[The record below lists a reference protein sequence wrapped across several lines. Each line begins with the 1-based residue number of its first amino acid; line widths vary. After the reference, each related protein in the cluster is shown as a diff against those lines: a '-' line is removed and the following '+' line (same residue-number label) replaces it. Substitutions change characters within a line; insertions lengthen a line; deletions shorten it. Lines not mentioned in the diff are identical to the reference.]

1 MPSCKIAPSILN
13 ADFCDL
19 RTAVRQVEEGG
30 AHWLHL
36 DIMDGHFVPNLT
48 FGPPVV
54 ERLRAISSM
63 PLDCHLM
70 VNNPEFLVPL
80 FAKAGADAISVHVES
95 TRHLDR
101 LVHQIKELGIL
112 AGVALN
118 PATSIDTIRHVLPLL
133 DYVLLMSV
141 NPGFGGQ
148 KFIPY
153 VLDKAQALRQSAPEL
168 DIQIDGGINAGNI
181 QSVRAA
187 GVTNFV
193 AGSAIYGASNPIQAC
208 KELVELVSHS

>member
-1 MPSCKIAPSILN
+1 MPQCKIAPSILN
-13 ADFCDL
+13 SDFCDL
-19 RTAVRQVEEGG
+19 KTAVAQVEKGG

-48 FGPPVV
+48 FGPPIV
-54 ERLRAISSM
+54 ERLRQITQM

-70 VNNPEFLVPL
+70 VSNPEFLIPL
-80 FAKAGADAISVHVES
+80 FAKAGANALSVHAES
-95 TRHLDR
+95 THHLDR
-101 LVHQIKELGIL
+101 CLNQIKEFGAL

-118 PATSIDTIRHVLPLL
+118 PATPLDVLKYVLPIC

-153 VLDKAQALRQSAPEL
+153 TMDKIKALRDLAPDL
-168 DIQIDGGINAGNI
+168 DIQVDGGIKADNI
-181 QSVRAA
+181 LAVKAA
-187 GVTNFV
+187 GATNFV
-193 AGSAIYGASNPIQAC
+193 AGSAIYSAADPILAC
-208 KELVELVSHS
+208 RELVDLVS

>member
-1 MPSCKIAPSILN
+1 MAQCKIAPSILN
-13 ADFCDL
+13 SDFCDL
-19 RTAVRQVEEGG
+19 RTAIKQVEQGG

-48 FGPPVV
+48 FGPPIV
-54 ERLRAISSM
+54 ERIRTNTEM

-70 VNNPEFLVPL
+70 VSNPEFLVPL
-80 FAKAGADAISVHVES
+80 FAKAGANAISVHAES
-95 TRHLDR
+95 THHLDR
-101 LVHQIKELGIL
+101 LLHQIRELGAL

-118 PATSIDTIRHVLPLL
+118 PATPIEAIKHVIPLC

-153 VLDKAQALRQSAPEL
+153 TLDKVRALRDLAPEL
-168 DIQIDGGINAGNI
+168 DIQIDGGINAANI
-181 QSVRAA
+181 RSVRDA

-193 AGSAIYGASNPIQAC
+193 AGSAIYSATDPVAAC
-208 KELVELVSHS
+208 RELVDLVS

>member
-153 VLDKAQALRQSAPEL
+153 VLDKAQALRQCAPEL

-181 QSVRAA
+181 QSVRSA

-208 KELVELVSHS
+208 KDLVELVSHS

>member
-153 VLDKAQALRQSAPEL
+153 VLDKANALRQSAPEL

>member
-13 ADFCDL
+13 SDFCDL
-19 RTAVRQVEEGG
+19 RTAVRQVEDGG

-54 ERLRAISSM
+54 DRLRQITSL

-101 LVHQIKELGIL
+101 LVHQIKELGLL

-118 PATSIDTIRHVLPLL
+118 PATPVESIRHVLHLC

-153 VLDKAQALRQSAPEL
+153 VLDKARQIREWAPDL
-168 DIQIDGGINAGNI
+168 DLQIDGGINAGNI

-187 GVTNFV
+187 GITNFV
-193 AGSAIYGASNPIQAC
+193 AGSAIYSASNPVQAC
-208 KELVELVSHS
+208 KELVELVS